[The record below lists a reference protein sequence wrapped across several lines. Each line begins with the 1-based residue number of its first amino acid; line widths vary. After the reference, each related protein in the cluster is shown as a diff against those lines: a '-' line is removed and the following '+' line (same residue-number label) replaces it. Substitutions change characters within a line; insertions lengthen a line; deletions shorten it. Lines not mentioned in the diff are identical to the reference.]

1 MRILESMEE
10 NSGETGGK
18 VENGSNGGP
27 LAKKPRLNE
36 EIKDLEK
43 EEASSLKGA
52 SLNLV
57 HIDRYFYAP
66 KSSTQKLSVLAQA
79 AQGQNIRAI
88 CERSLDQAVNWR
100 LNIRPVN

>member
-1 MRILESMEE
+1 MEE
-10 NSGETGGK
+10 NSGEAGGK
-18 VENGSNGGP
+18 AENGSSGGP

-43 EEASSLKGA
+43 EEATSLKGA

-66 KSSTQKLSVLAQA
+66 KSSCQKLSMLTQA
-79 AQGQNIRAI
+79 VQGQNIRVI
-88 CERSLDQAVNWR
+88 CERSLDQAINWR
-100 LNIRPVN
+100 LNIRPVY